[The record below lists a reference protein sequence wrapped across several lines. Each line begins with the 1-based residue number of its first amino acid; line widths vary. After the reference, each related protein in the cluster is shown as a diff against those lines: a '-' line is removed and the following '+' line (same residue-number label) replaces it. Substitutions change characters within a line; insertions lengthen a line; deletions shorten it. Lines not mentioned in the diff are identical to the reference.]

1 MANLTQG
8 FVFCSIPKHRI
19 GTKRHRV
26 CLEVPQEVSES
37 EAFPKE
43 ELSSTQYEADMAE
56 PRERPTSEFV
66 QQGEQRIKLPG
77 NRVPGLSGALVN
89 MVLVGRMLLCP
100 KKQTL
105 VFQSHWY
112 SSSEIYCYKT

>member
-1 MANLTQG
+1 M
-8 FVFCSIPKHRI
+8 
-19 GTKRHRV
+19 
-26 CLEVPQEVSES
+26 PQEVSES

-66 QQGEQRIKLPG
+66 QQGEQRLKPPG
-77 NRVPGLSGALVN
+77 NCVLGLSGALFS
-89 MVLVGRMLLCP
+89 MMLVSRMLSCP

-105 VFQSHWY
+105 VCQSH
-112 SSSEIYCYKT
+112 C